1 MPETNEQAADRI
13 LSGLESCGWTVYK
26 TKSPTVLGAAL
37 SPNVKDIILFGA
49 NTYLNLGLMR
59 LDIRGLPLTDFL
71 QRVSMYHAVQLNTA
85 PASGRES

>member
-1 MPETNEQAADRI
+1 MHETNEQGTDRI
-13 LSGLESCGWTVYK
+13 LLGLESCGWTVFK
-26 TKSPTVLGAAL
+26 NKSLTVLGAAL
-37 SPNVKDIILFGA
+37 SPNGRDIILFGA

-59 LDIRGLPLTDFL
+59 LDIRGMALTDFL